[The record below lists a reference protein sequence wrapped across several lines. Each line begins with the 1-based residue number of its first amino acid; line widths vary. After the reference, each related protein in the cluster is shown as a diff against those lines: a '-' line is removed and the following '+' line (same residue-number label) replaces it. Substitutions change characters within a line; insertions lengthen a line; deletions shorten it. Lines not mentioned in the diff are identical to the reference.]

1 MTLEA
6 IYKGFLA
13 HPSADVLTS
22 NAAFNYIPT
31 STTISEAGAI
41 VKHFHAQS
49 NLLKKKNEVFSN
61 VVEGPNSLCVE
72 SETTILFNNGG
83 GAYLPGIDESMICDR
98 VVTIA
103 LVCHACSTLEGYPT
117 NDTSGARRQLQ
128 Q

>member
-98 VVTIA
+98 VVTIP
-103 LVCHACSTLEGYPT
+103 LVCHACSTVDECSANHSLG
-117 NDTSGARRQLQ
+117 SRCQLQ